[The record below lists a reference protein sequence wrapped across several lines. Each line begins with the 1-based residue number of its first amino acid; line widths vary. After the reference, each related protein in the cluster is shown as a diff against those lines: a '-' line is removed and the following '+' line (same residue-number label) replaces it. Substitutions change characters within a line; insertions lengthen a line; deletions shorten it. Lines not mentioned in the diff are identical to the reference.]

1 MFATKYDAESQV
13 EHMLTQSDIDLLTVR
28 YLRMKGDAAIS
39 FDPNKKINATSRKWT
54 MAAKKLF
61 SKPDASFA
69 TVAGLLGK
77 GIASEL
83 MAFRALAPTLPSPEE
98 VELNPKGARVPE
110 NISAQFLITDMLA
123 DRASFNNFDT
133 LVEYAARLAPEMQA
147 KFVKDSITRAPEV
160 QGTKAFVSWGVKFA
174 EVLR

>member
-1 MFATKYDAESQV
+1 M
-13 EHMLTQSDIDLLTVR
+13 R

-39 FDPNKKINATSRKWT
+39 FDPNKKINATSRSWT
-54 MAAKKLF
+54 RVAKKLF

-69 TVAGLLGK
+69 TVAGMLGK

-123 DRASFNNFDT
+123 DRAHFNNFDV
-133 LVEYAARLAPEMQA
+133 LVEYAQRLAPEMQA
-147 KFVKDSITRAPEV
+147 KFVKDSITRCPEV
-160 QGTKAFVSWGVKFA
+160 QGTKSFVAWGVKFA